1 MQGKRTEALIGGIYD
16 AALDSGRWAVLL
28 KDLTAATGARQA
40 NLSIMDPD
48 NALTLVAPF
57 WDDAIRRDFLAHYR
71 HQFSLL
77 HRAAHVVPGQ
87 SFTYADL
94 TDLAWFRSTALFNE
108 WWLPQGVGGGSLGA
122 KLIGDGRVT
131 AFLTVHA
138 GRGKEGFERKESAG
152 FEVLIPHL
160 IRAVQIQRKL
170 QLAGI
175 RSSNGLARIAAEVA
189 IVDREARLLD
199 SSQQALRRLISLGL
213 LIADTSM
220 GQIVSPDGR
229 LERLIRDA
237 SRRSDGGHVD
247 VPRPSGGPIRL
258 TVIPCAESN
267 ADLPC
272 VVSID
277 RPAALIWIS
286 EPGEAERARRERLI
300 AAHGL
305 TLAEARVAIEAAKGD
320 GRAAVAARLGIRE
333 TTVRAHLS
341 AIFDKTGVRRQA
353 ELVRLVQTS

>member
-1 MQGKRTEALIGGIYD
+1 MREELKEVLLGGLYD
-16 AALDSGRWAVLL
+16 AALDGARWGSFLI
-28 KDLTAATGARQA
+28 DLTAATGARQA
-40 NLSIMDPD
+40 NLSIMAPD
-48 NALTLVAPF
+48 NALTLVAPY
-57 WDDAIRRDFLAHYR
+57 WDEGCRRDFLAHYR

-77 HRAAHVVPGQ
+77 HRARHVAPG
-87 SFTYADL
+87 STFTYGDL
-94 TDLAWFRSTALFNE
+94 TDLGWFRSTALFNE

-138 GRGKEGFERKESAG
+138 GRGKEAFERTEAG
-152 FEVLIPHL
+152 DFRLLVPHL

-175 RSSNGLARIAAEVA
+175 RSGSGLAQIAAEVA
-189 IVDREARLLD
+189 IVDRDARLLD
-199 SSQQALRRLISLGL
+199 ASEQAIRRLTALRLLSADASLGQ
-213 LIADTSM
+213 IATTE
-220 GQIVSPDGR
+220 GR

-237 SRRSDGGHVD
+237 AKRADGGYVD
-247 VPRPSGGPIRL
+247 FARPQDGPIRI
-258 TVIPCAESN
+258 TVIPCPE
-267 ADLPC
+267 ADP
-272 VVSID
+272 VEGRAVSID
-277 RPAALIWIS
+277 RPAALLWLS
-286 EPGEAERARRERLI
+286 EPGEADRARRERLI
-300 AAHGL
+300 RAYRL
-305 TLAEARVAIEAAKGD
+305 TPAEAAVAIETAKGD